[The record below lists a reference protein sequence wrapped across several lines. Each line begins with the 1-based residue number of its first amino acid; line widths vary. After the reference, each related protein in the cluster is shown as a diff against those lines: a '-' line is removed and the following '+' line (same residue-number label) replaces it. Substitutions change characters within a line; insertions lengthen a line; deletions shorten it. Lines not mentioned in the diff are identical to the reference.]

1 MAQLQNHPLRTLS
14 EHEAPPE
21 ILLIRDGIIE
31 RRVSMDRERY
41 PIKNISDTARWVAFY
56 RAMESERLD
65 AHFHDSY
72 ARLLAGE
79 RGEGIARTLP
89 WGINNAWAVIVRTCV
104 FDEIILKT
112 VGNYAV
118 DSVLNLAAGFDTRPY
133 RLPLPPWLQWIEVDL
148 PEILCEKEEKLVDA
162 QPGCRLKRVQLDL
175 ADVHARRTF
184 FSCLGQEVKQVLVM
198 TEGVLIYLTAEQVT
212 SLANDLHTHPSF
224 RWWITDLVSP
234 SVLRQYQLY
243 WGRQLAHGNASW
255 KFLPEE
261 GEHFFSRSG
270 WHVVEFHSTMQEASR
285 LNRGMPFGWLWRLM
299 VSCSSKEVQESY
311 RKMSGFLLL
320 ERN

>member
-1 MAQLQNHPLRTLS
+1 
-14 EHEAPPE
+14 
-21 ILLIRDGIIE
+21 
-31 RRVSMDRERY
+31 MDRERY
-41 PIKNISDTARWVAFY
+41 PIKNISDTARWMAFY

-65 AHFHDSY
+65 AHFHDPY

-79 RGEGIARTLP
+79 RGEEIARTLP
-89 WGINNAWAVIVRTCV
+89 WGISSAWAVIVRTCV
-104 FDEIILKT
+104 FDEFILKT
-112 VGNYAV
+112 IENYAV

-133 RLPLPPWLQWIEVDL
+133 RLPLPAWLQWIEVDL
-148 PEILCEKEEKLVDA
+148 PEVLCEKEEKLANV

-175 ADVHARRTF
+175 ADVYARRAL
-184 FSCLGQEVKQVLVM
+184 FSCLGQEVRQVLVV

-212 SLANDLHTHPSF
+212 SLANDLHTHSSF

-255 KFLPEE
+255 KFAPEE

-270 WHVVEFHSTMQEASR
+270 WHVAEFRSTMQEASR
-285 LNRGMPFGWLWRLM
+285 LNRDMPFGWLWRPM
-299 VSCSSKEVQESY
+299 VSFSSKEVQESY

-320 ERN
+320 ELD